1 MSIDL
6 GPRLGGG
13 DLDTLRH
20 VLSLDLKGE
29 AAEFGVATGT
39 TLALIA
45 QHMFVTGFD
54 SFDGLPEDWRAGFPA
69 GRFRCT
75 PPGPVPNSALVI
87 GLFADTLPVWVPTVE
102 HPLGLVHVDCDLYSS
117 TVTVLDSVYPL
128 LDAGTVIVFDEFHGY
143 DGCEQHEQRAW
154 TEFLVA
160 HSDIDVEPLGHS
172 REQYAVR
179 VL

>member
-54 SFDGLPEDWRAGFPA
+54 SFDGLPEDWRAGQRRSIERGSMELA
-69 GRFRCT
+69 L
-75 PPGPVPNSALVI
+75 PP
-87 GLFADTLPVWVPTVE
+87 D
-102 HPLGLVHVDCDLYSS
+102 
-117 TVTVLDSVYPL
+117 
-128 LDAGTVIVFDEFHGY
+128 
-143 DGCEQHEQRAW
+143 
-154 TEFLVA
+154 
-160 HSDIDVEPLGHS
+160 
-172 REQYAVR
+172 
-179 VL
+179 